1 MSIKQLFKTL
11 RDNYVVRQVAR
22 AQIPALPE
30 TPLRRYE
37 IRFSGRVQKV
47 GFRLEL
53 AQLAQRLS
61 LTGYCR
67 NLPSGDVLAEIQGS
81 EERIQYLLRF
91 MSSLTRIRIR
101 RQTVTPLPLVP
112 DEASFLRL

>member
-22 AQIPALPE
+22 AQIPALPAS
-30 TPLRRYE
+30 PLRRYE

-53 AQLAQRLS
+53 AQLAQRLT

-67 NLPSGDVLAEIQGS
+67 NLPNGDVLAEIQGS
-81 EERIQYLLRF
+81 EERIQFLLRF
-91 MSSLTRIRIR
+91 MNSLTRIRIR
-101 RQTVTPLPLVP
+101 RQTITPLPLVP